1 MRSKLQYERYGL
13 PSEVI
18 AFNNWLGTLPH
29 RYKVKPKVF
38 EQIEAS
44 AVDIVFATL
53 VFLLLFLL
61 MLLILHSISKQQV
74 VVPGNHELSLDPT
87 TWEEAAE
94 YMDQAGD
101 PRQSPQ
107 QAIHKCR

>member
-1 MRSKLQYERYGL
+1 MQLNERYGL

-29 RYKVKPKVF
+29 RYKVKPKMF
-38 EQIEAS
+38 EAS

-53 VFLLLFLL
+53 VFLLLLL
-61 MLLILHSISKQQV
+61 LLILHSISKQQV
-74 VVPGNHELSLDPT
+74 VVSGNHELSLDPT
-87 TWEEAAE
+87 TWEEAAD

-101 PRQSPQ
+101 PRQTPQ
-107 QAIHKCR
+107 QAIQKCR